1 MTDDKMLVAR
11 DLDVHYGELQVLFG
25 VNLEVNRGEIVALLG
40 TNGAGKST
48 LLRAIT
54 GLVEPS
60 RGSITVDGRDTTH
73 TPPDRIARGGVA
85 VVPGGEGVF
94 TQLSVAEN
102 LRLAAWGRPRSA
114 DRAAELREALDRFP
128 ILVDRLQETA
138 GNLSGGQQQML
149 ALAMAFVTR
158 PRLLIIDEL
167 SLGLAPTVVGDLLEV
182 VRSLRDAGTT
192 ILLVEQSVNVAL
204 TVADRA
210 YFLEKGEVRFEGP
223 ARDLLDRPDLLRA
236 VFLRTDLVEADDPG
250 SRSIDRTAPPV
261 LSVRDVT
268 VSFGGVHALE
278 GVDLDVHRGEIVGFL
293 GPNGA
298 GKTTLFDVISGYLVA
313 DRGSMTLD
321 HDGRAVELDRLTVH
335 RRSRLGL
342 GRSFQDGRLFP
353 GLTVRETIAVALE
366 QHVDVRDPMAAAL
379 HLPAVVDSEDAVRLR
394 VEEIIEILGLG
405 DQSNA
410 FTRELSTGT
419 RRVVDL
425 GCVLAQSPSV
435 ILLDEP
441 SSGIAQREAEALAPV
456 LRDVR
461 DQLGAS
467 VLVSE
472 HDLPLLSSI
481 ADRFVALDLGR
492 VVTEGTPSEVVAH
505 PTVVAAYL
513 GADEAAIFR
522 STPTHTGSS

>member
-1 MTDDKMLVAR
+1 MTDAKILVAR

-25 VNLEVNRGEIVALLG
+25 VDLEVARGEIVALLG

-60 RGSITVDGRDTTH
+60 GGSITFDGHDTTR
-73 TPPDRIARGGVA
+73 TPPDKIASRGVA

-94 TQLSVAEN
+94 TQLSVADN
-102 LRLAAWGRPRSA
+102 LRLAAWGRPRRT
-114 DRAAELREALDRFP
+114 DHAAELAEALDRFP
-128 ILVDRLQETA
+128 VLVGRLDETA

-149 ALAMAFVTR
+149 ALAMAFLAR

-167 SLGLAPTVVGDLLEV
+167 SLGLAPTVVGDLLDV
-182 VRSLRDAGTT
+182 VRALRDAGTT

-236 VFLRTDLVEADDPG
+236 VFLRTGLSETVDRET
-250 SRSIDRTAPPV
+250 RTIDRTAPPV

-268 VSFGGVHALE
+268 VSFGGVHALD
-278 GVDLDVHRGEIVGFL
+278 GVDFDVHHGEIVGFI

-298 GKTTLFDVISGYLVA
+298 GKTTLFDFITGYQTGA
-313 DRGSMTLD
+313 RGSITLD
-321 HDGRAVELDRLTVH
+321 RPGSSVELHGLPVH
-335 RRSRLGL
+335 RRSRMGL

-366 QHVDVRDPMAAAL
+366 QHVQVRDPVAAAL
-379 HLPAVVDSEDAVRLR
+379 FLPAVVDSEDAVRLR

-405 DQSNA
+405 DHRNA

-461 DQLGAS
+461 DELGAS
-467 VLVSE
+467 LLVIE

-492 VVTEGTPSEVVAH
+492 VVAEGSPTDVVAH
-505 PTVVAAYL
+505 PAVVAAYL
-513 GADEAAIFR
+513 GTDEAAISR
-522 STPTHTGSS
+522 SSPTQTGPS